1 MLKEEQWLRFQ
12 NVIYW
17 NTFSFCFFSPFFF
30 FFVQGKLETLSSVSS
45 VENDKHLI
53 ILKIHGFN
61 FRVQLQCSGSPSST
75 PCTYIYWWWGK
86 DRHPSSPSALGAISC
101 VKPSSIDLPWK
112 YARPERWDT
121 LGKRHLQPLEMQEAS
136 GQSPDWLEKTWTLR
150 MCWKEPPVSGF
161 HLPML
166 AYVPK
171 AS

>member
-1 MLKEEQWLRFQ
+1 MIKISECYILKYLFLLL
-12 NVIYW
+12 
-17 NTFSFCFFSPFFF
+17 FFPFLL

-112 YARPERWDT
+112 YARPER
-121 LGKRHLQPLEMQEAS
+121 
-136 GQSPDWLEKTWTLR
+136 
-150 MCWKEPPVSGF
+150 
-161 HLPML
+161 
-166 AYVPK
+166 
-171 AS
+171 